1 MFAISKYIIAGLL
14 LLMGSMV
21 LVGRWYYYD
30 TQETIKVLNENNA
43 TLKANQTQLQET
55 INTNNETILR
65 QQVEARQI
73 AEANDQLKSQ
83 LVNAE
88 KYADDLAG
96 KLRRH
101 NLTVLTMQK
110 PGLIE
115 SRVNN
120 ATEKLFREMEAITG
134 SNPLNE

>member
-1 MFAISKYIIAGLL
+1 MFGISKYIIAGLL

-83 LVNAE
+83 LVDAE

-101 NLTVLTMQK
+101 NLTVLTLQK

-134 SNPLNE
+134 SNPPNE

>member
-1 MFAISKYIIAGLL
+1 
-14 LLMGSMV
+14 MV
-21 LVGRWYYYD
+21 LLRH
-30 TQETIKVLNENNA
+30 TRETIKVLNENNA

-65 QQVEARQI
+65 QQVEAKQI

>member
-1 MFAISKYIIAGLL
+1 MFGISKYIIAGLL

-65 QQVEARQI
+65 QQVEAKQI

-101 NLTVLTMQK
+101 NLTVLTLQK

-134 SNPLNE
+134 SNPPNE

>member
-1 MFAISKYIIAGLL
+1 MFGISKYIIAGLL

-101 NLTVLTMQK
+101 NLTVLTLQK

-134 SNPLNE
+134 SNPPNE

>member
-1 MFAISKYIIAGLL
+1 MFGISKYIIAGLL

-65 QQVEARQI
+65 QQVEAKQI

-101 NLTVLTMQK
+101 NLTVLPMQK

>member
-1 MFAISKYIIAGLL
+1 MFGISKYIIAGLL

-65 QQVEARQI
+65 QQVEAKQI

>member
-1 MFAISKYIIAGLL
+1 MFGISKYIIAGLL

-83 LVNAE
+83 LVDAE

-120 ATEKLFREMEAITG
+120 ATEKLFREMEKVTG
-134 SNPLNE
+134 STPPSE

>member
-1 MFAISKYIIAGLL
+1 MFGISKYIIAGLL

>member
-1 MFAISKYIIAGLL
+1 MFGISKYIIAGLL

-43 TLKANQTQLQET
+43 TLKANQTQLQQT
-55 INTNNETILR
+55 IATNNETILR
-65 QQVEARQI
+65 QQQEAEQI
-73 AEANDQLKSQ
+73 AQANEQLRSQ

-134 SNPLNE
+134 SNPPNE

>member
-1 MFAISKYIIAGLL
+1 MFGISKYIIAGLL

-43 TLKANQTQLQET
+43 TLKANQTQLQQT
-55 INTNNETILR
+55 IATNNETILR
-65 QQVEARQI
+65 QQQEAEQI
-73 AEANDQLKSQ
+73 AQANDRLRSQ

-134 SNPLNE
+134 SNPPNE